1 MAATASSLRPTV
13 TTHDRKTNV
22 PSEVAKD
29 EPGMAERF
37 QRGLQRALN
46 TPRKPHAPIGK
57 KPKER
62 PASKGRVRKGKKGS

>member
-1 MAATASSLRPTV
+1 MKGR
-13 TTHDRKTNV
+13 
-22 PSEVAKD
+22 SENLPGIHD

-46 TPRKPHAPIGK
+46 TPPQPRQKTPA

-62 PASKGRVRKGKKGS
+62 PASKGRVRKGKARS